1 MERQRRVK
9 VAETLKSRR
18 VALGLR
24 LEDVA
29 QRSGASASTVSR
41 VERGIVQPAPKVE
54 AGLAEALSLTPE
66 EFHGLW
72 LVEYHRREPGGRS
85 RRKAASA

>member
-1 MERQRRVK
+1 M
-9 VAETLKSRR
+9 AETLKSRR

-29 QRSGASASTVSR
+29 QRAGASVSTVSR
-41 VERGIVQPAPKVE
+41 VERGIVQPAPEVE
-54 AGLAEALSLTPE
+54 AGLASALSLTPE

-72 LVEYHRREPGGRS
+72 LAEYHKREPGERA